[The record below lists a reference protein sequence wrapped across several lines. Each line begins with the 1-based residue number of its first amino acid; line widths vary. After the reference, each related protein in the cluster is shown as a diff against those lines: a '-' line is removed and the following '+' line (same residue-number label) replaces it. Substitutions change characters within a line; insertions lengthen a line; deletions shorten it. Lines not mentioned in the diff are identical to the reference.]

1 MKNQTTKSTHKGKR
15 LLILGFIGIAFI
27 FLIYAR
33 FQDSESVTPAVLDP
47 LQRISYAFYIIL
59 LMSFIAITFG
69 MKMYQKQKAEE
80 NDKGLL
86 SIIAISTWNTKSRK
100 IFLITFVLYG
110 LFFSLT
116 SGMLIYQPD
125 VTFSI
130 HYGAE
135 IPSGFIS
142 PCCGPPGYMPKIIV
156 YLTEHIGLNIIPL
169 NLVLQF
175 TVSYLVALNMALAVG
190 AISISK
196 KAGGLGSTGA
206 TTGLFIACPTC
217 AGTFLSLFFGTASG
231 IGLSVILSQLQTLF
245 IAISIPILLVT
256 PFILAKK
263 LRKPDGSCAIN
274 L

>member
-1 MKNQTTKSTHKGKR
+1 MEKHTTKSSHKGKP
-15 LLILGFIGIAFI
+15 LLILGFISITI
-27 FLIYAR
+27 LFLLYTR
-33 FQDSESVTPAVLDP
+33 YQDSELVTPAVLEP
-47 LQRISYAFYIIL
+47 LKQISYAFYIIL
-59 LMSFIAITFG
+59 FMSFIAITLG
-69 MKMYQKQKAEE
+69 MNMYHKQKAEE

-100 IFLITFVLYG
+100 IFLITFLVYG
-110 LFFSLT
+110 LFFSMA
-116 SGMLIYQPD
+116 SGTLVYQPG

-130 HYGAE
+130 HYGAK

-142 PCCGPPGYMPKIIV
+142 PCCGAPGYVPKIIV
-156 YLTEHIGLNIIPL
+156 YLTEHVGLQVLPL

-175 TVSYLVALNMALAVG
+175 IVSYLVGLNMALAVG

-196 KAGGLGSTGA
+196 KAGGLSSTGA

-217 AGTFLSLFFGTASG
+217 AGTFLSLFFGTTSV

-263 LRKPDGSCAIN
+263 LSNPDGSCAIN
-274 L
+274 Q